1 MNVNTTLAAW
11 RLIAV
16 GDRFLRR
23 IALSGPLTSRRVL
36 ATREVSHGQ

>member
-1 MNVNTTLAAW
+1 MKVNTTLAAW

-16 GDRFLRR
+16 GGRFLRR
-23 IALSGPLTSRRVL
+23 IALSGLLTSRRVL

>member
-1 MNVNTTLAAW
+1 MNVNITLAAW
-11 RLIAV
+11 CLIAA

-23 IALSGPLTSRRVL
+23 IALSGLLTSRRVL